1 MAVVSI
7 GTLLQIRYDNGN
19 GWVDEHLF
27 QNCNLVQGE
36 GSDQTAGTVVHENR
50 TYGFLNFVYQG
61 ATRTRAGDNLE
72 SSLIFACNK
81 ISTGYA
87 QKIMEGHAVSNNGET
102 TITPYQVVVRTCLME
117 PDFKSVNKVISQEY
131 WTASSMGYD
140 TETLEVLLS
149 SGIDAFSANISNM
162 MLTTKRVG
170 ALPTTAQI
178 RSL

>member
-61 ATRTRAGDNLE
+61 QHEQGLAT
-72 SSLIFACNK
+72 
-81 ISTGYA
+81 
-87 QKIMEGHAVSNNGET
+87 
-102 TITPYQVVVRTCLME
+102 
-117 PDFKSVNKVISQEY
+117 
-131 WTASSMGYD
+131 
-140 TETLEVLLS
+140 TLS
-149 SGIDAFSANISNM
+149 
-162 MLTTKRVG
+162 R
-170 ALPTTAQI
+170 P
-178 RSL
+178 